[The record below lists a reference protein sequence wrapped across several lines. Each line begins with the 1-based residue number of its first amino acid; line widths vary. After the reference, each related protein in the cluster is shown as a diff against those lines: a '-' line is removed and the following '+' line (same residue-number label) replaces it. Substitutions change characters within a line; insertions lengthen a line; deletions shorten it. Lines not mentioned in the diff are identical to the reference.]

1 MLQSG
6 LTLDLLPGVA
16 MRTLSRLCCLLAL
29 ASAATAS
36 AGNLYKWKDA
46 NGVTQYSERPPTGQ
60 KYETRRVTSSGATVV
75 EAPAAESAESEQCLS
90 ARRNME
96 LLAGSGPVMQDTDGD
111 GKPDATLD
119 DAQRAAQKQL
129 AESAAAVYCKPAA
142 KT

>member
-1 MLQSG
+1 
-6 LTLDLLPGVA
+6 
-16 MRTLSRLCCLLAL
+16 MRALSRLCCLLVL

-60 KYETRRVTSSGATVV
+60 KYETRRVTHSGAAVV
-75 EAPAAESAESEQCLS
+75 EAAPVEGESENCLA
-90 ARRNME
+90 ARKNME
-96 LLAGSGPVMQDTDGD
+96 MLAGNGPVMRDTDGD

-129 AESAAAVYCKPAA
+129 AESAAAVYCKPVA

>member
-1 MLQSG
+1 
-6 LTLDLLPGVA
+6 
-16 MRTLSRLCCLLAL
+16 MRALSRLCCLLAL

-60 KYETRRVTSSGATVV
+60 KYETRRVTSSGAAVV
-75 EAPAAESAESEQCLS
+75 EAAPAEGESEQCLA
-90 ARRNME
+90 ARKNME
-96 LLAGSGPVMQDTDGD
+96 LLAGSAPVMQDTDGD

-119 DAQRAAQKQL
+119 DAQRAAQKRL